1 MSTPDKIKEIA
12 AKYSVSERTA
22 RRYLKRGQ
30 LPLPPE
36 SRCLGM
42 DGKQYPRDRPRNLSP
57 LHKPLAIARANI
69 RRAVRAGEFPGW
81 RSAYPPRHC
90 TGGYESIGKLGE
102 RDTWA
107 LIPPVKN
114 KN

>member
-69 RRAVRAGEFPGW
+69 RRAVRAGEFRDGDLLILQDIVQEGTSLLANW
-81 RSAYPPRHC
+81 
-90 TGGYESIGKLGE
+90 ESVTRGI
-102 RDTWA
+102 
-107 LIPPVKN
+107 
-114 KN
+114 